1 MLDVIKVIVVLVI
14 MLLFHDFI
22 YEDEVV
28 ADNNYVV
35 IEMRK

>member
-1 MLDVIKVIVVLVI
+1 MDILKVIIVLTMMMI
-14 MLLFHDFI
+14 FHDFI

-28 ADNNYVV
+28 GNNYVV